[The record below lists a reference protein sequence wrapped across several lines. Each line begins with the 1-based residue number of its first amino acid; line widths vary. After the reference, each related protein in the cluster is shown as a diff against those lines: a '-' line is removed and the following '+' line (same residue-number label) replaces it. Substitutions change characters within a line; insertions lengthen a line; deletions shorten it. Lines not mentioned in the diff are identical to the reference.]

1 MPAYVIF
8 TRTKTLNQDELEKYW
23 SLIQD
28 TMKGHPI
35 EVLVPYGNF
44 EVLEGEQIEGVVV
57 AKFPN
62 MEAAKKWYDSEP
74 YRKAIIHRQKG
85 AIYTGI
91 LVEGIS

>member
-1 MPAYVIF
+1 MPAYIIF
-8 TRTKTLNQDELEKYW
+8 TRTKTLDKAELETYW
-23 SLIQD
+23 PLIQG

-57 AKFPN
+57 AKFLDIQS
-62 MEAAKKWYDSEP
+62 AKKWYNSDP
-74 YRKAIIHRQKG
+74 YKKATIHRHKG
-85 AIYTGI
+85 AIYNGI